1 MITTGDELQNADTSL
16 EPGKIYD
23 ANGIWLC
30 ARLREM
36 GCEILQYETAGDDRD
51 KIADKISEVLKEADL
66 ILTTGGVSVGDK
78 DLVPDVIESLNGRV
92 LFHGIRVKPGMPT
105 MLSVVEDIP
114 VLSLSGNPF
123 AVAALFELLVGGY
136 LADRAEEVYIQK
148 KETDSLRMGLAA
160 IVWWYS
166 RRENGPIRKEKKF
179 R

>member
-1 MITTGDELQNADTSL
+1 MRLQNADTSL

-51 KIADKISEVLKEADL
+51 KIADKISEGIERSRSDPDNRR
-66 ILTTGGVSVGDK
+66 VSVGDK

-105 MLSVVEDIP
+105 ML
-114 VLSLSGNPF
+114 
-123 AVAALFELLVGGY
+123 
-136 LADRAEEVYIQK
+136 R
-148 KETDSLRMGLAA
+148 
-160 IVWWYS
+160 
-166 RRENGPIRKEKKF
+166 
-179 R
+179 

>member
-1 MITTGDELQNADTSL
+1 MCEIKRD
-16 EPGKIYD
+16 
-23 ANGIWLC
+23 
-30 ARLREM
+30 

-78 DLVPDVIESLNGRV
+78 DLVPDVIKSLNGRV

-123 AVAALFELLVGGY
+123 AVAALFELLAGGY
-136 LADRAEEVYIQK
+136 LADRAEEVYTQK
-148 KETDSLRMGLAA
+148 KETKVLRQS
-160 IVWWYS
+160 ICKD
-166 RRENGPIRKEKKF
+166 REAKTDRKRKM
-179 R
+179 